1 MNQPENKSGKRTPNR
16 SDDEPLHTDYPLSE
30 HDEVEEAE
38 RRFAK
43 MHRQHKVDEEEKLRD
58 DEGKPVKDTGKK

>member
-1 MNQPENKSGKRTPNR
+1 MSWPEDKSRKHKP
-16 SDDEPLHTDYPLSE
+16 DDKPLHTDYPLSE

-58 DEGKPVKDTGKK
+58 DEGKPAKDTNK